1 MGFPYMDLKITQIL
15 YLIGLFLGSLNYFL
29 IAANV
34 TAVLV
39 DLLQFIGLFLTG
51 WALLSFAVMKQL
63 NKDQKLIAIAFALI
77 VLVGVFGLKILFAF
91 KVAPYNTFP
100 ATW

>member
-1 MGFPYMDLKITQIL
+1 MGFPYMDLKITQL
-15 YLIGLFLGSLNYFL
+15 LLLIGLFVGSLNYFL
-29 IAANV
+29 IVAA
-34 TAVLV
+34 APALLI

-51 WALLSFAVMKQL
+51 WALLSFAVMKQF

-77 VLVGVFGLKILFAF
+77 VLIGVFGLKIAFAF

-100 ATW
+100 AVW

>member
-1 MGFPYMDLKITQIL
+1 
-15 YLIGLFLGSLNYFL
+15 LI
-29 IAANV
+29 
-34 TAVLV
+34 
-39 DLLQFIGLFLTG
+39 LQFIGLFLTG
-51 WALLSFAVMKQL
+51 WALLSFAVMKQF

-91 KVAPYNTFP
+91 KVAPYSTFP